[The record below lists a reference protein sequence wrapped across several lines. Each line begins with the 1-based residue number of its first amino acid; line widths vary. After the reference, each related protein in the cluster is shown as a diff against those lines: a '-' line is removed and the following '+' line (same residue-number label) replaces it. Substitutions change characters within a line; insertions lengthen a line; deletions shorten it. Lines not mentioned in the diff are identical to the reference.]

1 MALVLADRV
10 QQTGTAN
17 TTVSFTLSGSV
28 NGFQSFAVVGN
39 GNTTYYSATDQSG
52 NWEVGI
58 GTYSTTGPTLTRTTV
73 IASSNTGAAV
83 TFVGTVNAFIT
94 QPAENTV
101 VSSNNPGSSTYVLT
115 SNGTG
120 VAPSWQPGGAGTL
133 TTTDFTA
140 TAGQTVFTVNYVI
153 GFVSVYRNGIKLG
166 NADYTATD
174 GTTITL
180 ATGAIVGDLIE
191 VQSVSNLNL
200 YSTITYQDF
209 SGTGS
214 QTAFTMS
221 VSPPNAASVLV
232 AISGVVQD
240 PVNYTVAGTT
250 LTFTTAPA
258 AGTNN
263 ISVRYLGIPTTGAVA
278 SFSGGT
284 TGLTPSTATTG
295 AVTLAGTLAVANGG
309 TGLTSPGTSGNLLT
323 SNGTAWTSTAPAPG
337 VLSGTIQM
345 WPTATPPSGYALCD
359 GTAVSRT
366 TYAALFAVVG
376 TTFGTGD
383 GATTFNLPDYRGR
396 SPLGVSGSYALAT
409 TGGSADAIVPSHTHG
424 ITDPTHSHSLPGTIL
439 TYGNPSGGSGVLV
452 QISSMNT
459 GAASTGITV
468 NTAGVSPTGANLQPY
483 LAINF
488 IIKT

>member
-1 MALVLADRV
+1 VALVLADRV

-28 NGFQSFAVVGN
+28 VGFQSFAVVGN

-83 TFVGTVNAFIT
+83 TFVGTINTFIT

-209 SGTGS
+209 SGTGA

-250 LTFTTAPA
+250 LTFSTAPA

-295 AVTLAGTLAVANGG
+295 AVTLAGTLAAANGG
-309 TGLTSPGTSGNLLT
+309 TGLSAVGTAGYVLT
-323 SNGTAWTSTAPAPG
+323 ST
-337 VLSGTIQM
+337 
-345 WPTATPPSGYALCD
+345 
-359 GTAVSRT
+359 
-366 TYAALFAVVG
+366 
-376 TTFGTGD
+376 
-383 GATTFNLPDYRGR
+383 
-396 SPLGVSGSYALAT
+396 
-409 TGGSADAIVPSHTHG
+409 
-424 ITDPTHSHSLPGTIL
+424 
-439 TYGNPSGGSGVLV
+439 GSGWA
-452 QISSMNT
+452 SS
-459 GAASTGITV
+459 A
-468 NTAGVSPTGANLQPY
+468 PTGAVANGVLYENSTTISTSYTLTTGKNAMMVGPLTIATGQTLTIPTGQR
-483 LAINF
+483 LVIL
-488 IIKT
+488 

>member
-1 MALVLADRV
+1 MALVLLDRV

-28 NGFQSFAVVGN
+28 TGFQSFAVVGN
-39 GNTTYYSATDQSG
+39 GNTTYYSSTDQNG

-73 IASSNTGAAV
+73 IASSNAGAGV
-83 TFVGTVNAFIT
+83 TFSGGVNVFIT

-101 VSSNNPGSSTYVLT
+101 VASNNAGTSGYVLT
-115 SNGTG
+115 SQGTG

-140 TAGQTVFTVNYVI
+140 TAGQTVFTVNYAI
-153 GFVSVYRNGIKLG
+153 GFVSVFRNGIKLG

-174 GTTITL
+174 GATITL
-180 ATGAIVGDLIE
+180 ATGATAGDLIE
-191 VQSVSNLNL
+191 VQAVSNLNL

-221 VSPPNAASVLV
+221 VAPPNAASVLV

-250 LTFTTAPA
+250 LTFSTAPA

-263 ISVRYLGIPTTGAVA
+263 ISVRYLGIPSTGAVA

-284 TGLTPSTATTG
+284 TGLTPNIATTG
-295 AVTLAGTLAVANGG
+295 AVTLGGTLVAANGG
-309 TGLTSPGTSGNLLT
+309 TGLSSVGTAGYVLT
-323 SNGTAWTSTAPAPG
+323 ST
-337 VLSGTIQM
+337 
-345 WPTATPPSGYALCD
+345 
-359 GTAVSRT
+359 
-366 TYAALFAVVG
+366 
-376 TTFGTGD
+376 GTGW
-383 GATTFNLPDYRGR
+383 A
-396 SPLGVSGSYALAT
+396 S
-409 TGGSADAIVPSHTHG
+409 SA
-424 ITDPTHSHSLPGTIL
+424 
-439 TYGNPSGGSGVLV
+439 
-452 QISSMNT
+452 
-459 GAASTGITV
+459 
-468 NTAGVSPTGANLQPY
+468 PTGAVANGVLYENSTTISTSYTVTTGKNAMMVGPLTVATGQTLTVPSGQR
-483 LAINF
+483 LVVL
-488 IIKT
+488 